1 MNEGISVLEAD
12 PHDQT
17 LVANVHPRDWVN
29 PTPAPRYNLVVLGA
43 GTGGL
48 VSAAGAAGLGARVAL
63 VEKHFF
69 GGDCLNAGCVPSKGV
84 IRASRAAADARSAAE
99 FGIDVP
105 APVRVDFSSAMER
118 MRHLRALISK
128 NDSVRR
134 FQKLGVDVFLGEGHF
149 TGRDAVEVGGTTLR
163 FRKAVIATGTRPAVP
178 PIPGLREAGFLTN
191 ETVFSLTSLPP
202 RLGAIGAG
210 PIGCELVQA
219 FARLGSLV
227 NLFGNQSQVLP
238 REDRNAAQRVE
249 RAMVRDG
256 VHLVLGSNIVK
267 VEKDGADK
275 VLRYERGGETEEL
288 RVDEILVAVGRKP
301 NVEELDLGAAGVA
314 YDAKEGV
321 HVNDRLQTTNRRVF
335 AAGDICSRYKFTHA
349 ADAQA
354 RLVLRNALFFG
365 HARASALV
373 IPWCTYTDPEIAH
386 VGLSERDA
394 EERGIEMQTF
404 IQEFDE
410 VDRAILDGETDGCVK
425 VHVRKGTDKILGA
438 TIVARHAGDMIGE
451 LTLAMVAAAGL
462 GTLANTIHPYPT
474 QAEAIK
480 KVGDAYNRTRLTPFV
495 KGLFEKWF
503 AWRR

>member
-1 MNEGISVLEAD
+1 VNEGISLLEAD

-84 IRASRAAADARSAAE
+84 IRASRAAADARNAAE

-105 APVRVDFSSAMER
+105 GPVRVDFSSAMER
-118 MRHLRALISK
+118 MRRLRAQISK

-149 TGRDAVEVGGTTLR
+149 TGRDTVEVAGAILR

-191 ETVFSLTSLPP
+191 ETVFSLTSLPS
-202 RLGAIGAG
+202 RLGVIGAG

-219 FARLGSLV
+219 FARFGSQV
-227 NLFGNQSQVLP
+227 YLFGNRPQVLP

-275 VLRYERGGETEEL
+275 VLRYERDGAVDEL

-301 NVEELDLGAAGVA
+301 NVEGLNLE
-314 YDAKEGV
+314 
-321 HVNDRLQTTNRRVF
+321 
-335 AAGDICSRYKFTHA
+335 A
-349 ADAQA
+349 AD
-354 RLVLRNALFFG
+354 
-365 HARASALV
+365 
-373 IPWCTYTDPEIAH
+373 
-386 VGLSERDA
+386 
-394 EERGIEMQTF
+394 
-404 IQEFDE
+404 
-410 VDRAILDGETDGCVK
+410 
-425 VHVRKGTDKILGA
+425 
-438 TIVARHAGDMIGE
+438 VA
-451 LTLAMVAAAGL
+451 
-462 GTLANTIHPYPT
+462 
-474 QAEAIK
+474 
-480 KVGDAYNRTRLTPFV
+480 
-495 KGLFEKWF
+495 
-503 AWRR
+503 